1 MKHLVWL
8 LLTAITLTGC
18 HSGKSA
24 AERAAGKRI
33 AELADSVKYE
43 ALRADF
49 EKGNFLFKISR
60 VGDLQVDPTKSRVAF
75 YDGKVRL
82 QVVTFSKKSMID
94 GRILSGTIK
103 EINKTVDKKKRT
115 IALSGEINMAQRLGS
130 NLLTKFSFT
139 LYPGSNK
146 GYGYI
151 SDFSPSHKPTMSP
164 TFEGWYEPVTPADTT
179 GYVPLR

>member
-8 LLTAITLTGC
+8 LLIAVTFAGC

-24 AERAAGKRI
+24 AERAAAKRV

-43 ALRADF
+43 TLRADF

-82 QVVTFSKKSMID
+82 QVVTFPERSMID

-115 IALSGEINMAQRLGS
+115 IALSGEINMTQRLGS
-130 NLLTKFSFT
+130 NLLTKFYFI
-139 LYPGSNK
+139 LYLDSNK
-146 GYGYI
+146 GYGSI
-151 SDFSPSHKPTMSP
+151 SDFSPSYSATMNRP
-164 TFEGWYEPVTPADTT
+164 FEGWYELVTPADTT
-179 GYVPLR
+179 GYIPLN